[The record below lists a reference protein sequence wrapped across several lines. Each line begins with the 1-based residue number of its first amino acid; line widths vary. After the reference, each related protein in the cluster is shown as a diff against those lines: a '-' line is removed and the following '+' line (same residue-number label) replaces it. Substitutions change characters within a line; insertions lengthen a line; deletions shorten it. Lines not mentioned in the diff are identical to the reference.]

1 MKNTILTI
9 VILSFLTNGS
19 QAQNNTVSNIT
30 KKQFSKFEVV
40 NFQIEDEVFV
50 LSNGLKPNTVIEYYS
65 KPEGGKVVGAE
76 ASTAQGTFLKS
87 FSINETVG
95 LVLNNARVSYLLD
108 KEFIVKN
115 IKVVKEENSILFSF
129 YALANEENIELNIL
143 KSQNGKDFKT
153 IKTIQLL
160 VGQNEESINFTDE
173 YSPVAIYK
181 IEITK
186 NKTIQRYLSK
196 TYHFNH
202 VSENFKLFPSISKD
216 IVHVNFEKMNKEV
229 SYQII
234 NTQGQMQQKGL
245 FTSNFNTIDIHNLAS
260 GIYYVVLN
268 INQQLFSTKII
279 KQ

>member
-1 MKNTILTI
+1 
-9 VILSFLTNGS
+9 
-19 QAQNNTVSNIT
+19 
-30 KKQFSKFEVV
+30 
-40 NFQIEDEVFV
+40 
-50 LSNGLKPNTVIEYYS
+50 
-65 KPEGGKVVGAE
+65 
-76 ASTAQGTFLKS
+76 
-87 FSINETVG
+87 
-95 LVLNNARVSYLLD
+95 VSYLLD

-129 YALANEENIELNIL
+129 NALANEENIELNIL

-196 TYHFNH
+196 AYHFNY
-202 VSENFKLFPSISKD
+202 VSENFNVFPSISKD
-216 IVHVNFEKMNKEV
+216 IVHVNFEKMDKEV

-234 NTQGQMQQKGL
+234 NTQGQMQQKGF

>member
-1 MKNTILTI
+1 MKNTILSI
-9 VILSFLTNGS
+9 VILSFLSNGS
-19 QAQNNTVSNIT
+19 QAQNNKVSNIT
-30 KKQFSKFEVV
+30 KKQFSKFEVA

-50 LSNGLKPNTVIEYYS
+50 LSNGLKPNAAIEYYS

-76 ASTAQGTFLKS
+76 TSTAQGTFLKS

-115 IKVVKEENSILFSF
+115 IKVVKEDNSILFSCN
-129 YALANEENIELNIL
+129 ALANEENIELNIL

-160 VGQNEESINFTDE
+160 VGQNEEAINFTDE
-173 YSPVAIYK
+173 YSSVAIYK

-196 TYHFNH
+196 AYNFNH
-202 VSENFKLFPSISKD
+202 VSENFEVFPTVSKD
-216 IVHVNFEKMNKEV
+216 IVHVNFGTIDKEV
-229 SYQII
+229 SYQIV

-245 FTSNFNTIDIHNLAS
+245 FTSNFNAIDIHKLAS
-260 GIYYVVLN
+260 GIYYIVLN
-268 INQQLFSTKII
+268 IDQQLFSTKII

>member
-1 MKNTILTI
+1 
-9 VILSFLTNGS
+9 
-19 QAQNNTVSNIT
+19 
-30 KKQFSKFEVV
+30 
-40 NFQIEDEVFV
+40 
-50 LSNGLKPNTVIEYYS
+50 
-65 KPEGGKVVGAE
+65 VGAE
-76 ASTAQGTFLKS
+76 ASTAQGTFLIS

-129 YALANEENIELNIL
+129 NALANEENIELNIL

-173 YSPVAIYK
+173 YSPMAIYK

-196 TYHFNH
+196 AYHFNH
-202 VSENFKLFPSISKD
+202 VSENFKVFPSISKD

-234 NTQGQMQQKGL
+234 NTQGQMQQKGF

>member
-1 MKNTILTI
+1 M
-9 VILSFLTNGS
+9 
-19 QAQNNTVSNIT
+19 
-30 KKQFSKFEVV
+30 
-40 NFQIEDEVFV
+40 
-50 LSNGLKPNTVIEYYS
+50 
-65 KPEGGKVVGAE
+65 GAE
-76 ASTAQGTFLKS
+76 ASTAQGTFLIS

-129 YALANEENIELNIL
+129 NALANEENIELNIL

-196 TYHFNH
+196 AYHFNY
-202 VSENFKLFPSISKD
+202 VSENFNVFPSISKD

-234 NTQGQMQQKGL
+234 NTQGQMQQKGF

-268 INQQLFSTKII
+268 INQQLFSTKIN
-279 KQ
+279 KY

>member
-1 MKNTILTI
+1 MKNTILSI
-9 VILSFLTNGS
+9 VLLSFLSNVGH
-19 QAQNNTVSNIT
+19 AQNNTVSNIT
-30 KKQFSKFEVV
+30 KKQFSKFEVA

-50 LSNGLKPNTVIEYYS
+50 LSSGLRPNAAIEYYS

-76 ASTAQGTFLKS
+76 TSTAQGTFLKS

-115 IKVVKEENSILFSF
+115 IKFVKKENSILFSCNTF
-129 YALANEENIELNIL
+129 ANEENIELNIL
-143 KSQNGKDFKT
+143 KSQNGKDFIS

-173 YSPVAIYK
+173 YSSVAIYK

-196 TYHFNH
+196 GYNFKD
-202 VSENFKLFPSISKD
+202 VSESFKVFPTVSKD
-216 IVHVNFEKMNKEV
+216 IVHVNFEMMDKEV
-229 SYQII
+229 SYQVVNI
-234 NTQGQMQQKGL
+234 QGQMQQKGF

-260 GIYYVVLN
+260 GIYYIVLN
-268 INQQLFSTKII
+268 IDQQLFTTKFN

>member
-1 MKNTILTI
+1 M
-9 VILSFLTNGS
+9 
-19 QAQNNTVSNIT
+19 
-30 KKQFSKFEVV
+30 
-40 NFQIEDEVFV
+40 
-50 LSNGLKPNTVIEYYS
+50 
-65 KPEGGKVVGAE
+65 GAE
-76 ASTAQGTFLKS
+76 ASTAQGTFLIS

-129 YALANEENIELNIL
+129 NALANEENIELNIL

-173 YSPVAIYK
+173 YSPMAIYK

-196 TYHFNH
+196 AYHFNH
-202 VSENFKLFPSISKD
+202 VSENFKVFPSISKD

-234 NTQGQMQQKGL
+234 NTQGQMQQKGF